1 VKRALPIT
9 TSGWG
14 RPRAA
19 ALVADWNSSV
29 RSQTCNLPRRCYR
42 PFQQYFEHAG
52 TRLRRVT
59 LKDFVFL
66 PAFQGTGLKQ
76 RAIPLSQGDAPTSPG
91 PGWNETLR
99 LKRLILLFALSI
111 CAGCRYSAAPYYG
124 QLLVADE
131 RGISLVSLPSTD
143 RTLLLPTPKSHI
155 VYGHP
160 TMVAPGVLIFSSTQR
175 LVRFNLRTRELVDL
189 GEGIWPTYVPEHHL
203 LFFWQSREGSAQPT
217 NRTILVRSLN
227 DPANEKVVATFSD
240 IWISR
245 IVQISSDE
253 VTFYGAG
260 GRVWKYSIASSTLSP
275 TAVERCLPMAW
286 RSKTGQLICQDVHSH
301 EIYLSYLNGRA
312 TRVPVTSDD
321 VLDYSPNYDTII
333 YSAAYGSSWQL
344 QVGWA
349 IVAYNFRDHRTVRLA
364 WSRPGATAI
373 LLDNEGNQL

>member
-1 VKRALPIT
+1 LQFAASVLQTIPAIFRADGHALAASHLKGFCLP
-9 TSGWG
+9 
-14 RPRAA
+14 
-19 ALVADWNSSV
+19 V
-29 RSQTCNLPRRCYR
+29 RLSRDR
-42 PFQQYFEHAG
+42 FEA
-52 TRLRRVT
+52 T
-59 LKDFVFL
+59 
-66 PAFQGTGLKQ
+66 
-76 RAIPLSQGDAPTSPG
+76 AIPLSQGDASTSLG

-99 LKRLILLFALSI
+99 LRRLILLFALSI

-160 TMVAPGVLIFSSTQR
+160 TIVAPGVVIFSSTQR
-175 LVRFNLRTRELVDL
+175 LVRFDLRTRELVDL
-189 GEGIWPTYVPEHHL
+189 GEGVWPTYVPEHRL

-227 DPANEKVVATFSD
+227 DPASEKVVATFSD

-253 VTFYGAG
+253 VTFYGSG
-260 GRVWKYSIASSTLSP
+260 GRVWKYSMASSTLSP

-301 EIYLSYLNGRA
+301 EIYSSYLNGQA

-321 VLDYSPNYDTII
+321 VLDYSPNYDAII

-349 IVAYNFRDHRTVRLA
+349 ILAYNFRDHRTVRLA